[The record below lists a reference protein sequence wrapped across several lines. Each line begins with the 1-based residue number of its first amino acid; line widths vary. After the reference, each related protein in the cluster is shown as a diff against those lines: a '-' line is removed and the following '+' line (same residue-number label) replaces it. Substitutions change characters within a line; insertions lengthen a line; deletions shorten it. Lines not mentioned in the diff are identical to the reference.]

1 MKPSSPF
8 LNLAGPVAIGILA
21 LVLWD
26 TPVVFP
32 LKIFVVFLHE
42 LCHGLAALV
51 TGGSVARIEL
61 SVEEGG
67 LCVTRG
73 GWSFLILSAGYLG
86 SMALGATLL
95 VLGSRSRRDRAI
107 LGVVGGITLLVTLLW
122 VRSTFGL
129 VFGAAAGGS
138 MMLVAWKLPDAVSDA
153 LLKIIGVVSSLYAV
167 RDIASDVLLRD
178 IPGSD
183 ANALAELT
191 GIPAALWG
199 VAWVAASLA
208 VAFFALANS
217 AKGPGAAES
226 DGASPPKTRVGGPA

>member
-1 MKPSSPF
+1 VEVKRGHHVASVKSTSP
-8 LNLAGPVAIGILA
+8 LKNLAGPVAIAILA
-21 LVLWD
+21 LVLWE

-42 LCHGLAALV
+42 LCHGLAALL
-51 TGGSVARIEL
+51 TGGSVIRIEL

-73 GWSFLILSAGYLG
+73 GWRFLILTAGYLG
-86 SMALGATLL
+86 SMTLGAFLL
-95 VLGSRSRRDRAI
+95 VLGSRSHRDRAI
-107 LGVVGGITLLVTLLW
+107 LGVVGGITMAVTLLW

-129 VFGAAAGGS
+129 LFGAAAGGV
-138 MMLVAWKLPDAVSDA
+138 MMLVAWKLPDRVSDA
-153 LLKIIGVVSSLYAV
+153 LLKILGVVSCLYAV

-191 GIPAALWG
+191 MIPAAVWG
-199 VAWVAASLA
+199 VAWVAASLV
-208 VAFFALANS
+208 VAGVALAKS
-217 AKGPGAAES
+217 AKGPR
-226 DGASPPKTRVGGPA
+226 PV